1 MAALFQKGNMAQSA
15 KIRPEQSSRARKL
28 LQDLPRKLLEK
39 DFRKAMQ
46 KGYSAKEISAI
57 LKNED
62 IIMVTGN
69 QVKSREGINF

>member
-1 MAALFQKGNMAQSA
+1 
-15 KIRPEQSSRARKL
+15 
-28 LQDLPRKLLEK
+28 
-39 DFRKAMQ
+39 MQ